1 MAQNMSGGT
10 GGSKSFLDA
19 TFTGASQAEI
29 NALIDKKFG
38 NTNVTQNINIEAN
51 VTGDE
56 NLSEK
61 VEQISSENIEK
72 AQEIVKKSKK
82 NKVKQPVVVQTILE
96 QVRSDAA
103 ITNST
108 QRQFVTNI
116 QKHKT
121 SDVQKAVTTYGKF
134 YSDVEEQVK
143 TGSTL
148 INENRLKEVYSTIS
162 GGFSQAV
169 DIYNKISEEIDA
181 ATKDGAKPKDNL
193 IKQFNAAHQNIQ
205 AMMAAYSS
213 FFRLTKDVLSN
224 SVSQGEMY
232 KNFTDLDTVSRKF
245 HNETIAGY
253 RVPEHNKQYLDKTNE
268 KNNTEY
274 TTNIAT
280 NIAKLTTSIKTT
292 EAEIK
297 EITDES
303 LKQEAISKLQ
313 NYKKELADFNATL
326 LALNPERFDKLWD
339 MANKAG
345 IADFNTSRNK
355 KPTTSTSNNTTT
367 VNETPQTKQP
377 KPSLS
382 RINVDETQLDAYKRA
397 LGSVTGAQG
406 GIVDEIRLLS
416 EYLNSSKT
424 QINQLITEMDKL
436 DKPTE
441 EQVKDC
447 EHWLQ
452 VLALIERRIKAINA
466 LQSQGYGY
474 SEQEKELINSLS
486 LNGEFNASFKKEH
499 GLKFAKSAREDM
511 SKNLI
516 AQLGKVK
523 SNDDIM
529 SIMQN
534 ASNGILSTVPIQD
547 IQSTLTTNMQ
557 NVTTEVGQKAGQN
570 LGENLVVTAEQT
582 LSSNAQKLATVFE
595 GILSV
600 GTDLDKYDNMKAETL
615 QRNGAAIISTLSDIN
630 NITKENKNGIQDYI
644 AKLLELSYIQQKLKA
659 VGKTNNLNSAEFW
672 TGDFK
677 ADKKTGKEMPV
688 SAQVNNDLQGFIRNI
703 FAKISDDVLI
713 VDNAFKNIVAQYGQV
728 EETAKINEIEKKS
741 QQEIAGLNEKIK
753 QLETE
758 IAKTQELLAKANSAL
773 KTAESNLNKQSEKHK
788 SEKETL
794 KTKYDEDV
802 SKKTAAAAARQQSAD
817 ASKIAGITTERDN
830 AIAEVKKL
838 GLDIQA
844 LQEELS
850 QNYEL
855 LKEYESIIQNLKT
868 NQKTTD
874 DVENTQEDFNEDK
887 VQSSKASKTNVDDE
901 INELNKKIEEQ
912 KRANEYILAE
922 NKRIQEG
929 AQKTIQEL
937 KASNRSLEQ
946 ALKTAIAAINQ
957 NTNAVTTN
965 NNEAIDNNS
974 NNISASNTGVS
985 SGNTPPPSATDSG
998 SLGGEEDYDPRIAV
1012 EFSEMT
1018 EEMQNEIEAAL
1029 RRFVKGLDDSAKMV
1043 SSSINKNIAGN
1054 ITGTVAYETKLQD
1067 GSKETYYRSF
1077 ELLEQEAHSEISGL
1091 RLTAQEFRE
1100 ALNDG
1105 LIKIETTSEKIR
1117 TIYNSTQGTDEEKIK
1132 NTNSKIATKFEKT
1145 LSSIEYVINSAK
1157 GIKDVNSQNRLL
1169 GISEDGTKE
1178 NFSVASIR
1186 EQVNG
1191 IKNSTTLVSQ
1201 ELANS
1206 IDILLHTLNL
1216 EVKKIK
1222 EAETAAIS
1230 SMRQRDIS
1238 SVYNQQL
1245 SRLEN
1250 IERQTSTGYYANDT
1264 GLQST
1269 VIQARNAYDTGV
1281 NAVDL
1286 IEKQK
1291 QMRVYLDLMDEVI
1304 AKMHAIKSAQ
1314 ADMNAQ
1320 DKYKA
1325 NWETEEA
1332 KLNNLKARLET
1343 SGFLKDANNELTVM
1357 GKELEKIEQKLKEV
1371 QNVYDNSALGVYK
1384 GQLGTFTTKYETEI
1398 KKAKQTT
1405 QSDQNGT
1412 QTSDKIYR
1420 AGEARQLATR
1430 AIEQIKLLEQQNKE
1444 LQQQGVNLDNI
1455 RTLKTNILNIQ
1466 NRLNSASLQD
1476 NSAIDKQTMVQMQA
1490 YSGEI
1495 NKIYNTTTKITT
1507 GYDKLANTMKSFYK
1521 ANDNLFFNR
1530 ELSDQYKQLFATVI
1544 GDGSR
1549 SEVQLKALKSEWEKF
1564 VVAVNTAGI
1573 KGNNPISA
1581 FSMKFSDIMIR
1592 NIGTL
1597 AANAMTRYFR
1607 NMFQNVREVDS
1618 AMTQLKKVTD
1628 ETSTVY
1634 NNFLEGAGKR
1644 AAALGASM
1652 TDLINSTADF
1662 AKLGYEVNE
1671 ASVLAENA
1679 LIYSNVG
1686 DLDIETATNDL
1697 VSATKAFGFTAEET
1711 MRIVDSF
1718 NEVGNNYAV
1727 SAAQLGEGL
1736 RNSASSLVTAGTSMD
1751 ESIAMLTAMTE
1762 ITQDAASAGSALKI
1776 LSLRIRG
1783 AKVELSEMGENT
1795 DDMAISTSKLRKEI
1809 KAMTGGFDI
1818 MKNENEFKSIYEIM
1832 DGLADAVKDMEDI
1845 DKTALIEKIAGK
1857 NRANQV
1863 SALLNNWSQA
1873 EKAYET
1879 SLNSAG
1885 SAAKENA
1892 AFVESIEGRISQLTA
1907 AFQDLSTT
1915 VMNSEFLKVL
1925 ISSLTELLKLL
1936 DKIAEFGAGGGAG
1949 LATMIGLAGFQ
1960 LNPMNGFD
1968 LNKYISW
1975 EKTIKMRR
1983 QSLDK
1988 KAERANV
1995 EAIPLSQRIKQTP
2008 QKIKGSLNNLKT
2020 KAAQRV
2026 EEFRTGTL
2034 ISATNTV
2041 NDRINV
2047 TPAVQVDQTA
2057 IANTVAQQTTAAI
2070 TNGVANVNT
2079 DALRRQTQVEF
2090 RHIQDYVQEMQYI
2103 NTSPFTT
2110 ERKNA
2115 SINKSKDR
2123 LSQKVNGNASVL
2135 AIADEYAE
2143 LNAASI
2149 DFETY
2154 HARRLQQLQAEA
2166 NQTAATINELTAQA
2180 ETQGATAVNDNSTN
2194 TDMSNTNNIETTTE
2208 TTQELGETIEET
2220 LNPDTSTANDS
2231 VTELR
2236 ENLTETQEQA
2246 EHVTQ
2251 EMSETATEMSQIA
2264 DNNGAEQAERAM
2276 ENIGEAAEDAGENVQ
2291 GMGDE
2296 IPPVDTGL
2304 KGLKK
2309 SVLGFGAAMVKA
2321 FAISAV
2327 IGAVISFIDWVK
2339 TKIEETTK
2347 RTQNLKTA
2355 IEDTIEE
2362 YNNVKSEL
2370 ENVNSELEDVQSKIE
2385 EINKNSL
2392 NIVNSEELEQLRQEN
2407 KELEQRKAILEA
2419 SEKLQANALEREVTE
2434 LLAGGHYI
2442 YSEENGIEAND
2453 SANSKEGYITSLND
2467 LQNDFIDTLNQ
2478 VHNFKILDGDDI
2490 EEYNAL
2496 TDKLATQSKHLG
2508 EASAYLQEQQG
2519 YLSKESELYG
2529 KIENELNE
2537 IVGLYEEMEKRQQKD
2552 IVKDF
2557 YDKFTAQNIGSYG
2570 EVIQRLSD
2578 IRASDTD
2585 SNTYNTVSRS
2595 YDSDEDFIRNDTVK
2609 NVLSKNNVQMTVE
2622 EDSWNSSISGVTI
2635 KADNINSIIAAYNEL
2650 NKLKAEGLELDEDSY
2665 NLLKLHLAQIVGI
2678 EDLDI
2683 ANTLFAFDEEMQIR
2697 NLIQQTAG
2705 GDIGSITAPD
2715 YNNFVQAVETAAGE
2729 QKLSIEEVQRVLAE
2743 LFPEYQTAEDRFINH
2758 FSHNINPTIEG
2769 LSDLARAGKLTT
2781 SDIEKAGLMPS
2792 IEAMGVTAD
2801 EATVYFRR
2809 LAEAILETGI
2819 ASRKSEL
2826 TDFKADFETD
2836 RLNYEENGS
2845 ALTSSYNNAISAMS
2859 SGGVISYEDMK
2870 AIVANDEQLVQSFT
2884 KVAGG
2889 YTANLDKLKA
2899 SRNQFFNETIKEF
2912 EDNITEAEQAKAKAE
2927 KDLAKAWDV
2936 VHSSDD
2942 LQEILHAH
2950 KIIAEIEEQI
2960 EGYDNEIAKNN
2971 LMIGE
2976 ATEELTDFSQ
2986 ELETVISLMEKWAS
3000 TYEQAVNDMASIDKL
3015 TPSTLLQI
3023 KELSPDNWLNL
3034 INVDEAG
3041 RTTLNAEAYV
3051 KEVQNAFGFDTQ
3063 LASAE
3068 HKLKNAQSKVQQ
3080 LLNKNNFGYQLTGDV
3095 EADIAAINEQA
3106 GKTDGIEKY
3115 GSELYVLLG
3124 AYRLAGKEA
3133 LVAKNAFQMLEEW
3146 FMESKS
3152 LSEYN
3157 EKIEDINHRL
3167 AMGWINNQQAAAE
3180 KATANADLRASSE
3193 ANGELE
3199 NTDVADALRSAD
3211 EDDHSNSQSQLQK
3224 KLDKETKLIQEAYA
3238 DRLID
3243 ADEYNRQMSALE
3255 DKYYGTSDSRGLL
3268 DDPDGTNLD
3277 TVAEQRKARVTEMYE
3292 GSVADAD
3299 KLLEQGLI
3307 NETQYTGEL
3316 RRLWEKYYKDRT
3328 GFAQESY
3335 EAEKRFLDAAKSSI
3349 QAQIDGIQSL
3359 IDDNSAYY
3367 EGQIAA
3373 IEEQNEKIEEKY
3385 DAEIEAIDKQIEL
3398 LENKNDEEDKYLKIK
3413 EAEAELE
3420 KASQRTRKVYGA
3432 DGTVEYRQDPK
3443 AIEEAEEAV
3452 VDAKV
3457 EVLEDEKSKLEE
3469 QRDAE
3474 LEVNNNRI
3482 EALNAE
3488 LAALNDP
3495 LEDLIAILAANL
3507 AESYQLS
3514 PEAIAAILATD
3525 SSEKELDK
3533 VNKQNAVAGDKTY
3546 NMGDMATI
3554 GYNAASKYNSETVSQ
3569 TTKDGQIKE
3578 AYTVIDTG
3586 NYESALGSKVQQ
3598 LVQLMMTSTHTNADM
3613 EVGQQASNTWKR
3625 GIEDYN
3631 VKGTQSVELAFNGN
3645 IYVTNPI
3652 GDSKDLAYELAH
3664 DLPNAFMTQIYTNIK
3679 K

>member
-96 QVRSDAA
+96 QVRSDAT

-148 INENRLKEVYSTIS
+148 IDENRLKEVYSTIS

-169 DIYNKISEEIDA
+169 DIYNKISKEIDA

-205 AMMAAYSS
+205 AMMATYSS

-355 KPTTSTSNNTTT
+355 KPTTSTPSNTTT
-367 VNETPQTKQP
+367 VNEAPQPKQP

-397 LGSVTGAQG
+397 LGSVTGTQG

-416 EYLNSSKT
+416 EYLNNSKT

-452 VLALIERRIKAINA
+452 VLALIERRIKAVNA
-466 LQSQGYGY
+466 LQNQGYGY

-516 AQLGKVK
+516 AQLGKAK

-529 SIMQN
+529 SVMQN
-534 ASNGILSTVPIQD
+534 ASNGILSTASIQD

-677 ADKKTGKEMPV
+677 TDKKTGKEMPV

-703 FAKISDDVLI
+703 FTKISDDVLI

-741 QQEIAGLNEKIK
+741 QQEITSLNEKIK

-901 INELNKKIEEQ
+901 EINTINELNKKIEEQ

-937 KASNRSLEQ
+937 KASNRNLEQ

-965 NNEAIDNNS
+965 NNETIDNNS
-974 NNISASNTGVS
+974 NNISASNAGDF

-998 SLGGEEDYDPRIAV
+998 SLDGEEDYDPRIAV

-1077 ELLEQEAHSEISGL
+1077 ELLEQEAHSDISGL
-1091 RLTAQEFRE
+1091 RLTAQEFNN
-1100 ALNDG
+1100 ALKRG

-1250 IERQTSTGYYANDT
+1250 IERQTSAGYYANNT
-1264 GLQST
+1264 GLQNT
-1269 VIQARNAYDTGV
+1269 VTKAREAYDIGV
-1281 NAVDL
+1281 GTADL

-1304 AKMHAIKSAQ
+1304 AKMHAIKSEQ

-1398 KKAKQTT
+1398 RKAKQTT

-1530 ELSDQYKQLFATVI
+1530 ELSNQYKQLFATVI

-1549 SEVQLKALKSEWEKF
+1549 SEAQLKALKSEWERF
-1564 VVAVNTAGI
+1564 IVAVNKAGI

-1592 NIGTL
+1592 NIGTF

-1762 ITQDAASAGSALKI
+1762 IECCLH
-1776 LSLRIRG
+1776 IR
-1783 AKVELSEMGENT
+1783 
-1795 DDMAISTSKLRKEI
+1795 KLI
-1809 KAMTGGFDI
+1809 CFHYI
-1818 MKNENEFKSIYEIM
+1818 
-1832 DGLADAVKDMEDI
+1832 V
-1845 DKTALIEKIAGK
+1845 IE
-1857 NRANQV
+1857 
-1863 SALLNNWSQA
+1863 
-1873 EKAYET
+1873 
-1879 SLNSAG
+1879 
-1885 SAAKENA
+1885 
-1892 AFVESIEGRISQLTA
+1892 
-1907 AFQDLSTT
+1907 
-1915 VMNSEFLKVL
+1915 
-1925 ISSLTELLKLL
+1925 
-1936 DKIAEFGAGGGAG
+1936 
-1949 LATMIGLAGFQ
+1949 
-1960 LNPMNGFD
+1960 
-1968 LNKYISW
+1968 
-1975 EKTIKMRR
+1975 
-1983 QSLDK
+1983 
-1988 KAERANV
+1988 
-1995 EAIPLSQRIKQTP
+1995 
-2008 QKIKGSLNNLKT
+2008 
-2020 KAAQRV
+2020 
-2026 EEFRTGTL
+2026 
-2034 ISATNTV
+2034 
-2041 NDRINV
+2041 
-2047 TPAVQVDQTA
+2047 
-2057 IANTVAQQTTAAI
+2057 VAQ
-2070 TNGVANVNT
+2070 
-2079 DALRRQTQVEF
+2079 
-2090 RHIQDYVQEMQYI
+2090 
-2103 NTSPFTT
+2103 
-2110 ERKNA
+2110 
-2115 SINKSKDR
+2115 
-2123 LSQKVNGNASVL
+2123 
-2135 AIADEYAE
+2135 
-2143 LNAASI
+2143 
-2149 DFETY
+2149 
-2154 HARRLQQLQAEA
+2154 
-2166 NQTAATINELTAQA
+2166 
-2180 ETQGATAVNDNSTN
+2180 
-2194 TDMSNTNNIETTTE
+2194 
-2208 TTQELGETIEET
+2208 
-2220 LNPDTSTANDS
+2220 
-2231 VTELR
+2231 
-2236 ENLTETQEQA
+2236 
-2246 EHVTQ
+2246 
-2251 EMSETATEMSQIA
+2251 
-2264 DNNGAEQAERAM
+2264 
-2276 ENIGEAAEDAGENVQ
+2276 
-2291 GMGDE
+2291 
-2296 IPPVDTGL
+2296 
-2304 KGLKK
+2304 
-2309 SVLGFGAAMVKA
+2309 
-2321 FAISAV
+2321 
-2327 IGAVISFIDWVK
+2327 
-2339 TKIEETTK
+2339 
-2347 RTQNLKTA
+2347 
-2355 IEDTIEE
+2355 
-2362 YNNVKSEL
+2362 
-2370 ENVNSELEDVQSKIE
+2370 
-2385 EINKNSL
+2385 
-2392 NIVNSEELEQLRQEN
+2392 
-2407 KELEQRKAILEA
+2407 
-2419 SEKLQANALEREVTE
+2419 
-2434 LLAGGHYI
+2434 
-2442 YSEENGIEAND
+2442 
-2453 SANSKEGYITSLND
+2453 
-2467 LQNDFIDTLNQ
+2467 
-2478 VHNFKILDGDDI
+2478 
-2490 EEYNAL
+2490 
-2496 TDKLATQSKHLG
+2496 
-2508 EASAYLQEQQG
+2508 
-2519 YLSKESELYG
+2519 
-2529 KIENELNE
+2529 
-2537 IVGLYEEMEKRQQKD
+2537 
-2552 IVKDF
+2552 
-2557 YDKFTAQNIGSYG
+2557 
-2570 EVIQRLSD
+2570 
-2578 IRASDTD
+2578 
-2585 SNTYNTVSRS
+2585 
-2595 YDSDEDFIRNDTVK
+2595 
-2609 NVLSKNNVQMTVE
+2609 
-2622 EDSWNSSISGVTI
+2622 
-2635 KADNINSIIAAYNEL
+2635 
-2650 NKLKAEGLELDEDSY
+2650 
-2665 NLLKLHLAQIVGI
+2665 
-2678 EDLDI
+2678 
-2683 ANTLFAFDEEMQIR
+2683 
-2697 NLIQQTAG
+2697 
-2705 GDIGSITAPD
+2705 
-2715 YNNFVQAVETAAGE
+2715 
-2729 QKLSIEEVQRVLAE
+2729 
-2743 LFPEYQTAEDRFINH
+2743 
-2758 FSHNINPTIEG
+2758 
-2769 LSDLARAGKLTT
+2769 
-2781 SDIEKAGLMPS
+2781 
-2792 IEAMGVTAD
+2792 
-2801 EATVYFRR
+2801 
-2809 LAEAILETGI
+2809 
-2819 ASRKSEL
+2819 
-2826 TDFKADFETD
+2826 
-2836 RLNYEENGS
+2836 
-2845 ALTSSYNNAISAMS
+2845 
-2859 SGGVISYEDMK
+2859 
-2870 AIVANDEQLVQSFT
+2870 
-2884 KVAGG
+2884 
-2889 YTANLDKLKA
+2889 
-2899 SRNQFFNETIKEF
+2899 
-2912 EDNITEAEQAKAKAE
+2912 
-2927 KDLAKAWDV
+2927 
-2936 VHSSDD
+2936 
-2942 LQEILHAH
+2942 
-2950 KIIAEIEEQI
+2950 
-2960 EGYDNEIAKNN
+2960 
-2971 LMIGE
+2971 
-2976 ATEELTDFSQ
+2976 
-2986 ELETVISLMEKWAS
+2986 
-3000 TYEQAVNDMASIDKL
+3000 
-3015 TPSTLLQI
+3015 
-3023 KELSPDNWLNL
+3023 
-3034 INVDEAG
+3034 
-3041 RTTLNAEAYV
+3041 
-3051 KEVQNAFGFDTQ
+3051 
-3063 LASAE
+3063 
-3068 HKLKNAQSKVQQ
+3068 
-3080 LLNKNNFGYQLTGDV
+3080 
-3095 EADIAAINEQA
+3095 
-3106 GKTDGIEKY
+3106 
-3115 GSELYVLLG
+3115 
-3124 AYRLAGKEA
+3124 
-3133 LVAKNAFQMLEEW
+3133 
-3146 FMESKS
+3146 
-3152 LSEYN
+3152 
-3157 EKIEDINHRL
+3157 
-3167 AMGWINNQQAAAE
+3167 
-3180 KATANADLRASSE
+3180 
-3193 ANGELE
+3193 
-3199 NTDVADALRSAD
+3199 
-3211 EDDHSNSQSQLQK
+3211 
-3224 KLDKETKLIQEAYA
+3224 
-3238 DRLID
+3238 
-3243 ADEYNRQMSALE
+3243 
-3255 DKYYGTSDSRGLL
+3255 
-3268 DDPDGTNLD
+3268 
-3277 TVAEQRKARVTEMYE
+3277 
-3292 GSVADAD
+3292 
-3299 KLLEQGLI
+3299 
-3307 NETQYTGEL
+3307 
-3316 RRLWEKYYKDRT
+3316 
-3328 GFAQESY
+3328 
-3335 EAEKRFLDAAKSSI
+3335 
-3349 QAQIDGIQSL
+3349 
-3359 IDDNSAYY
+3359 
-3367 EGQIAA
+3367 
-3373 IEEQNEKIEEKY
+3373 
-3385 DAEIEAIDKQIEL
+3385 
-3398 LENKNDEEDKYLKIK
+3398 
-3413 EAEAELE
+3413 
-3420 KASQRTRKVYGA
+3420 
-3432 DGTVEYRQDPK
+3432 
-3443 AIEEAEEAV
+3443 
-3452 VDAKV
+3452 
-3457 EVLEDEKSKLEE
+3457 
-3469 QRDAE
+3469 
-3474 LEVNNNRI
+3474 
-3482 EALNAE
+3482 
-3488 LAALNDP
+3488 
-3495 LEDLIAILAANL
+3495 
-3507 AESYQLS
+3507 
-3514 PEAIAAILATD
+3514 
-3525 SSEKELDK
+3525 
-3533 VNKQNAVAGDKTY
+3533 
-3546 NMGDMATI
+3546 
-3554 GYNAASKYNSETVSQ
+3554 NSETPSGI
-3569 TTKDGQIKE
+3569 GQ
-3578 AYTVIDTG
+3578 YCG
-3586 NYESALGSKVQQ
+3586 
-3598 LVQLMMTSTHTNADM
+3598 
-3613 EVGQQASNTWKR
+3613 
-3625 GIEDYN
+3625 
-3631 VKGTQSVELAFNGN
+3631 
-3645 IYVTNPI
+3645 
-3652 GDSKDLAYELAH
+3652 
-3664 DLPNAFMTQIYTNIK
+3664 
-3679 K
+3679 